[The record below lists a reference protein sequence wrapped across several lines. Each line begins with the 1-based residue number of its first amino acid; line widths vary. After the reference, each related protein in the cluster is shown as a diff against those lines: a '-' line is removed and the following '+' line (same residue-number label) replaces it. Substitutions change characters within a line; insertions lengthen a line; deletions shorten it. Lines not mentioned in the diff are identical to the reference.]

1 MTKPTRSPTEQV
13 SNKVW
18 QPSGYGGIQ
27 IGIKI
32 SKSELEFPKYFL
44 QNYTIVL
51 NGIGEGKVRYRGNR
65 YTFTDLQNLVFLQN
79 PGTIFSGRFWGE
91 EGTNGVCIIIPPSRL
106 HQLLNRLGINCTA
119 FFNDLLL
126 PEKSND
132 TVARQIGNLIRTFTT
147 PTSRLERESQLLSS
161 IETIFLYGSAVI
173 VPERSLGE
181 EHKAIATIK
190 EVLHSHPGKN
200 HSLASLSLL
209 TGLNQK
215 YLIDVFTK
223 NVGIPPHRYLTNLRI
238 HQAKARLAQGEA
250 IANIAID
257 LGFYDQSHFSRTFK
271 HYVLVSPGQFR
282 RDSVTNT

>member
-1 MTKPTRSPTEQV
+1 MVKPAQSPTEPV
-13 SNKVW
+13 SSKVW
-18 QPSGYGGIQ
+18 QPSGYGGIE
-27 IGIKI
+27 IGIKT
-32 SKSELEFPKYFL
+32 SQSELNFPKYFL
-44 QNYTIVL
+44 PNYTVVL
-51 NGIGEGKVRYRGNR
+51 NGIGEGKVRYGNDR
-65 YTFTDLQNLVFLQN
+65 YTFTDIQNLVFLQN
-79 PGTIFSGRFWGE
+79 PGKVFSGRFWGNR
-91 EGTNGVCIIIPPSRL
+91 GTNGACIVIPPSRL
-106 HQLLNRLGINCTA
+106 HQLSDRLGINRPA

-126 PEKSND
+126 PEKLND
-132 TVARQIGNLIRTFTT
+132 TVARQVGNLIQTFAL
-147 PTSRLERESQLLSS
+147 PTSRLERESQLLSA
-161 IETIFLYGSAVI
+161 IETIFRYGSAVI

-238 HQAKARLAQGEA
+238 HQAKARLAKGEA
-250 IANIAID
+250 IADIAID

-282 RDSVTNT
+282 QDSVADT

>member
-1 MTKPTRSPTEQV
+1 MAKPTRSPTEQV

-18 QPSGYGGIQ
+18 QPLGYGGIE

-51 NGIGEGKVRYRGNR
+51 NGIGEGKVRYGGDR
-65 YTFTDLQNLVFLQN
+65 YTFTDIQNIIFLQN

-91 EGTNGVCIIIPPSRL
+91 EGTNGACIIIPPSRL
-106 HQLLNRLGINCTA
+106 HQLLDRLGIARTA

-126 PEKSND
+126 PEKSN
-132 TVARQIGNLIRTFTT
+132 ALIAKHIGNLIRTFTT
-147 PTSRLERESQLLSS
+147 PTSRLERESRLLSS
-161 IETIFLYGSAVI
+161 IETIFRYGSAVS
-173 VPERSLGE
+173 VPERYLGA

-190 EVLHSHPGKN
+190 EVLHSDPGKN
-200 HSLASLSLL
+200 HSLTNLSLL

-215 YLIDVFTK
+215 YLIDIFTK
-223 NVGIPPHRYLTNLRI
+223 NVGLSPHRYLTNLRI
-238 HQAKARLAQGEA
+238 HQAKAKLVEGDA

-257 LGFYDQSHFSRTFK
+257 LGFYDQSHFSKTFK
-271 HYVLVSPGQFR
+271 HYVLVSPGQFK
-282 RDSVTNT
+282 RDSTANI